1 MDGGPECGPQASSF
15 DPMSAPFPLDRIRN
29 IGIVAH
35 IDAGKTTATERILF
49 YTGRTHK
56 MGEVDEGDASM
67 DWMELEKER
76 GITITAAAT
85 FCSWRGCQ
93 INIIDTP
100 GHVDFTAEV
109 ERSLRVMDAAVGIF
123 CAVAGVQPQSET
135 VWKQAERYRV
145 PRLAFI
151 NKMDRVGAR
160 FPEVVEEIRR
170 RLGADALAVQLPLG
184 EAGGFAGVVDLVRMK
199 ALLWDQDELGSRFRE
214 QEVPREAL
222 PAAREA
228 RARLLEHLAELDE
241 AFLGEYLGG
250 GEPEADSVSRAIRRA
265 TLGAGFVPVLC
276 GAAGRNKG
284 VQPLLDA
291 VVAWLP
297 SPADLPGYLAWRGG
311 QQVVRP
317 ADAAGFLAA
326 LVFKTAEDPY
336 AGRLS
341 FLRVYSGTLR
351 AGETVYN
358 AARGG
363 LERVH
368 RLLRIHA
375 DKSEAIPEVRA
386 GDIAAAVGLRRAVT
400 GDSLCREEEPVTL
413 ERMQFPEPV
422 VSVAIEPRRQAE
434 AGRLSEALARLAEE
448 DPTFRV
454 RNEAETGQT
463 VIWGMG
469 ELHLEIV
476 VQRLAR
482 EYNVRASVGRPEVAY
497 RETIIAAAE
506 AEGRFER
513 QSGSRGQF
521 AQVCLRFEPLP
532 RGEGFGFEN
541 RSEGIPGEYVEAVE
555 QGIAESMGNGVLAG
569 YPVVDFRAILLGGSH
584 DPVTSSSLSFRIAAA
599 MAYKLGLERAR
610 PVILEPAMSVEVSS
624 PEEYLGALIADLLG
638 RTGRVEEIEDRP
650 GGGKLVRALVP
661 MRRLFGYTTRLRS
674 LAKGR
679 ATHTLRLAAYQAVP
693 RAVQEDI
700 LRKVRGT
707 FA

>member
-1 MDGGPECGPQASSF
+1 
-15 DPMSAPFPLDRIRN
+15 MSAPFPLDRIRN

-109 ERSLRVMDAAVGIF
+109 ERSLRVMDAAIGIF
-123 CAVAGVQPQSET
+123 CAVAGVQPQSQT
-135 VWKQAERYRV
+135 VWRQAERYRV

-160 FPEVVEEIRR
+160 FPEVVEEMRR
-170 RLGADALAVQLPLG
+170 RLEADAQAVQLPIRQG
-184 EAGGFAGVVDLVRMK
+184 EEGGFVGVVDLVRMK

-214 QEVPREAL
+214 EEVPAGQL

-228 RARLLEHLAELDE
+228 RARLLERLAELDE
-241 AFLGEYLGG
+241 AFLEEYLGG
-250 GEPEADSVSRAIRRA
+250 PEPEAESVSRAIRRA
-265 TLGAGFVPVLC
+265 TLGAGLVPVLC
-276 GAAGRNKG
+276 GAAGRNRG
-284 VQPLLDA
+284 IQPLLDA
-291 VVAWLP
+291 IVAWLP
-297 SPADLPGYLAWRGG
+297 SPADLPGFRAWRAGVE
-311 QQVVRP
+311 VVRSADP
-317 ADAAGFLAA
+317 AGPLAA

-336 AGRLS
+336 AGRMA

-351 AGETVYN
+351 AGELVFN

-363 LERVH
+363 RERVQ

-375 DKSEAIPEVRA
+375 DKSEAISEVRA
-386 GDIAAAVGLRRAVT
+386 GDIAAAAGLRRAVT
-400 GDSLCREEEPVTL
+400 GDSLCGEEEPVVL

-422 VSVAIEPRRQAE
+422 VSMAIEPRRQEE
-434 AGRLSEALARLAEE
+434 AGRLAEALARLCEE

-454 RNEAETGQT
+454 LQETETGQT

-469 ELHLEIV
+469 ELHLEVV

-482 EYNVRASVGRPEVAY
+482 EYNVRASVGRPQVAY
-497 RETIIAAAE
+497 RETITSSAE
-506 AEGRFER
+506 AEGRFEPTGGR
-513 QSGSRGQF
+513 RQF
-521 AQVCLRFEPLP
+521 ALVSLRFEPLP
-532 RGEGFGFEN
+532 RGGGFEFEN
-541 RSEGIPGEYVEAVE
+541 RAEGLPGEFVEAV
-555 QGIAESMGNGVLAG
+555 QRGVAESRGNGVLAG
-569 YPVVDFRAILLGGSH
+569 YPLVDFRAVLLAGTY
-584 DPVTSSSLSFRIAAA
+584 DPVASGSLSFRIAAS
-599 MAYKLGLERAR
+599 MAYKLGLERAG
-610 PVILEPAMSVEVSS
+610 PVILEPAMSVEVAS
-624 PEEYLGALIADLLG
+624 PEEYLGGLIADVLS

-650 GGGKLVRALVP
+650 GGKLLRALVP
-661 MRRLFGYTTRLRS
+661 LRQLFGYTTRLRT
-674 LAKGR
+674 LAQGR
-679 ATHTLRLAAYQAVP
+679 AAHTMQLHSYQPVP

-700 LRKVRGT
+700 LQRVRGT
-707 FA
+707 FAGT

>member
-1 MDGGPECGPQASSF
+1 
-15 DPMSAPFPLDRIRN
+15 MSAPFPLDRIRN

-56 MGEVDEGDASM
+56 MGEVDEGEAAM

-135 VWKQAERYRV
+135 VWRQAERYRV
-145 PRLAFI
+145 PRLAFV
-151 NKMDRVGAR
+151 NKMDRAGAR
-160 FPEVVEEIRR
+160 FPEVVEEMRR
-170 RLGADALAVQLPLG
+170 RLGADAQAVQLPIQG
-184 EAGGFAGVVDLVRMK
+184 QAGDFLGVVDLVRMK
-199 ALLWDQDELGSRFRE
+199 ALLWDQDQLGSRFRE
-214 QEVPREAL
+214 QEVPAEAL
-222 PAAREA
+222 GAARQA
-228 RARLLEHLAELDE
+228 RARLLERLAELDE
-241 AFLGEYLGG
+241 AFLQAYLGG
-250 GEPEADSVSRAIRRA
+250 AEPGVEAVSQAIRRA

-284 VQPLLDA
+284 IQPLLDA

-297 SPADLPGYLAWRGG
+297 SPADRPGYRAWRGG
-311 QQVVRP
+311 REEVGRVDP
-317 ADAAGFLAA
+317 AGSLAA
-326 LVFKTAEDPY
+326 LVFKTSEDPF

-341 FLRVYSGTLR
+341 FLRLYSGTLR

-358 AARGG
+358 AGRGG
-363 LERVH
+363 TERVH

-375 DKSEAIPEVRA
+375 DKSEAIGEVRA

-400 GDSLCREEEPVTL
+400 GDSLCREEEPEVL

-422 VSVAIEPRRQAE
+422 VSMAIEPRRQAE
-434 AGRLSEALARLAEE
+434 AGRMTEALLRLAEE

-454 RNEAETGQT
+454 RQEAETGQT

-497 RETIIAAAE
+497 RETITTASE
-506 AEGRFER
+506 AEGRFEPA
-513 QSGSRGQF
+513 GGGRGPL
-521 AQVCLRFEPLP
+521 ARVRMGFEPLA
-532 RGEGFGFEN
+532 RGEGFRFES
-541 RSEGIPGEYVEAVE
+541 RAGELPGEYLEAVE

-569 YPVVDFRAILLGGSH
+569 YPLVDFQAVLLEAAH
-584 DPVTSSSLSFRIAAA
+584 DPAGAGQLAFRIAAS
-599 MAYKLGLERAR
+599 MAYKQGLERAR
-610 PVILEPAMSVEVSS
+610 PVILEPAMSVEVAS
-624 PEEYLGALIADLLG
+624 PEEYLGALIADLLA

-650 GGGKLVRALVP
+650 GGKLLRALVP
-661 MRRLFGYTTRLRS
+661 LRRLFGYTTRLRS

-679 ATHTLRLAAYQAVP
+679 AAHTMQLHSYQAVP

-700 LRKVRGT
+700 LQRVRGT
-707 FA
+707 FGLNDRE

>member
-1 MDGGPECGPQASSF
+1 
-15 DPMSAPFPLDRIRN
+15 MSAPFPLDRIRN

-49 YTGRTHK
+49 YTGRTRK

-123 CAVAGVQPQSET
+123 CAVAGVQPQSQT
-135 VWKQAERYRV
+135 VWRQAERYRV

-170 RLGADALAVQLPLG
+170 RLEADAQAVQLPLG
-184 EAGGFAGVVDLVRMK
+184 EAAGFVGVVDLVRMK

-214 QEVPREAL
+214 EEVPAEAL

-241 AFLGEYLGG
+241 AFLEEYLGG
-250 GEPEADSVSRAIRRA
+250 REPGAESVSRAIRRA
-265 TLGAGFVPVLC
+265 TLGAGLVPVLC
-276 GAAGRNKG
+276 GAAGRNRG
-284 VQPLLDA
+284 IQPLLDA

-297 SPADLPGYLAWRGG
+297 SPADLPGFRAWRDGLE
-311 QQVVRP
+311 VVQP
-317 ADAAGFLAA
+317 ADAAGPLAA

-336 AGRLS
+336 AGRLA

-351 AGETVYN
+351 AGEQVYN
-358 AARGG
+358 ASRGG
-363 LERVH
+363 RERVL

-375 DKSEAIPEVRA
+375 DKSEAISEVRA
-386 GDIAAAVGLRRAVT
+386 GDIAAAAGLRRAVT
-400 GDSLCREEEPVTL
+400 GDSLCGEEEPVVL

-422 VSVAIEPRRQAE
+422 VSMAIEPRRQQE
-434 AGRLSEALARLAEE
+434 AGRLAEALARLAEE

-454 RNEAETGQT
+454 LQEAETGQT

-469 ELHLEIV
+469 ELHLEVV

-482 EYNVRASVGRPEVAY
+482 EYNVRASVGRPQVAY
-497 RETIIAAAE
+497 RETITACAE
-506 AEGRFER
+506 AEGRFEPT
-513 QSGSRGQF
+513 RGRRQF
-521 AQVCLRFEPLP
+521 ALVRLRFEPLP
-532 RGEGFGFEN
+532 RGEGFAFEN
-541 RSEGIPGEYVEAVE
+541 RSEGLPGQFVEAVE
-555 QGIAESMGNGVLAG
+555 RGVAESRGNGVLAG
-569 YPVVDFRAILLGGSH
+569 YPLVDFRAILLAGAH
-584 DPVTSSSLSFRIAAA
+584 DPVASGELSFRIAAS
-599 MAYKLGLERAR
+599 MAYKLGLERAG

-624 PEEYLGALIADLLG
+624 PEEYLGVLIADLLS

-650 GGGKLVRALVP
+650 GGKLLRALVP
-661 MRRLFGYTTRLRS
+661 LRQLFGYTTRLRA
-674 LAKGR
+674 LGQGR
-679 ATHTLRLAAYQAVP
+679 AAHTMQLHSYQPVP

-700 LRKVRGT
+700 LQRVRGT
-707 FA
+707 FAAS

>member
-1 MDGGPECGPQASSF
+1 
-15 DPMSAPFPLDRIRN
+15 MSAPFPLDRIRN

-56 MGEVDEGDASM
+56 MGEVDEGDSAM
-67 DWMELEKER
+67 DWMELERER

-135 VWKQAERYRV
+135 VWRQAERYHV
-145 PRLAFI
+145 PRLAFV
-151 NKMDRVGAR
+151 NKMDRLGAR
-160 FPEVVEEIRR
+160 FPEVVEEMRR
-170 RLGADALAVQLPLG
+170 RLGADAVAVQLPMG
-184 EAGGFAGVVDLVRMK
+184 EAGDFVGVVDLVRMR

-214 QEVPREAL
+214 LEIPAGML
-222 PAAREA
+222 AAARRA
-228 RARLLEHLAELDE
+228 RAGLLERLAELDE
-241 AFLGEYLGG
+241 AFLQSYLGG
-250 GEPEADSVSRAIRRA
+250 EEPGEEAVSRAIRRA
-265 TLGAGFVPVLC
+265 TLSAGFVPVLC

-284 VQPLLDA
+284 IQPLLDA

-297 SPADLPGYLAWRGG
+297 SPADLPGYRAWRGG
-311 QQVVRP
+311 REVVRP
-317 ADAAGFLAA
+317 ADPAGSLAA
-326 LVFKTAEDPY
+326 LVFKTSEDPF
-336 AGRLS
+336 AGRLC
-341 FLRVYSGTLR
+341 FLRLYSGTLR

-358 AARGG
+358 AGRGG
-363 LERVH
+363 TERVH

-400 GDSLCREEEPVTL
+400 GDSLCREEEPAVL

-422 VSVAIEPRRQAE
+422 VSMAIEPRRQTE
-434 AGRLSEALARLAEE
+434 AGRMLEALARLAEE

-454 RNEAETGQT
+454 RQEAETGQT

-497 RETIIAAAE
+497 RETITAASE
-506 AEGRFER
+506 AEGRFEP
-513 QSGSRGQF
+513 SRGGREPL
-521 AQVCLRFEPLP
+521 VRVRMGFEPLA
-532 RGEGFGFEN
+532 RGEGFRFEN
-541 RSEGIPGEYVEAVE
+541 RAAELAGEFIEAVE
-555 QGIAESMGNGVLAG
+555 LGIAESRGNGVLAG
-569 YPVVDFRAILLGGSH
+569 YPLVDFRAVLLEAAHDPGGSGQ
-584 DPVTSSSLSFRIAAA
+584 LSFRIAAS
-599 MAYKLGLERAR
+599 MAYKQGLERAR
-610 PVILEPAMSVEVSS
+610 PVILEPAMSVEVAS
-624 PEEYLGALIADLLG
+624 PEEYLGALIADLLA

-650 GGGKLVRALVP
+650 GGKLLRALVP
-661 MRRLFGYTTRLRS
+661 LRRLFGYTTRLRS

-679 ATHTLRLAAYQAVP
+679 AAHTMQLHSYQAVP

-700 LRKVRGT
+700 LQRVRGT
-707 FA
+707 FGLNDRE

>member
-1 MDGGPECGPQASSF
+1 
-15 DPMSAPFPLDRIRN
+15 MSAPFPLDRIRN

-49 YTGRTHK
+49 YTGRTRK

-123 CAVAGVQPQSET
+123 CAVAGVQPQSQT
-135 VWKQAERYRV
+135 VWRQAERYRV

-160 FPEVVEEIRR
+160 FPEVVERFAAPGRR
-170 RLGADALAVQLPLG
+170 RAGSCSCLARRR
-184 EAGGFAGVVDLVRMK
+184 FAGVVDGADEGAAV
-199 ALLWDQDELGSRFRE
+199 DQDEPGSRFLSRRCPGRR
-214 QEVPREAL
+214 PR
-222 PAAREA
+222 RGEA
-228 RARLLEHLAELDE
+228 RARLLERLAELDE

-297 SPADLPGYLAWRGG
+297 SPADLPGYLTWRGG
-311 QQVVRP
+311 QQVLRP
-317 ADAAGFLAA
+317 ADATGFLAA

-386 GDIAAAVGLRRAVT
+386 GDIAAAGGLAPGRD

-497 RETIIAAAE
+497 RETITAAAE
-506 AEGRFER
+506 AEGVSSVRAEAGAVRPGWLAFR
-513 QSGSRGQF
+513 AA
-521 AQVCLRFEPLP
+521 AQ
-532 RGEGFGFEN
+532 GEGFGFEN
-541 RSEGIPGEYVEAVE
+541 RSRNPVCRGGGAGHRQV
-555 QGIAESMGNGVLAG
+555 SMGKCRLVTRCGLG
-569 YPVVDFRAILLGGSH
+569 YPA
-584 DPVTSSSLSFRIAAA
+584 
-599 MAYKLGLERAR
+599 
-610 PVILEPAMSVEVSS
+610 
-624 PEEYLGALIADLLG
+624 G
-638 RTGRVEEIEDRP
+638 R
-650 GGGKLVRALVP
+650 
-661 MRRLFGYTTRLRS
+661 S
-674 LAKGR
+674 
-679 ATHTLRLAAYQAVP
+679 
-693 RAVQEDI
+693 
-700 LRKVRGT
+700 
-707 FA
+707 